1 MSSTRSFQAGE
12 DTSTLPQV
20 HPWKN
25 PLFRPFWSLRHRK
38 YAIYWT
44 ALTAQAWVMNIQM
57 FVRSWYAY
65 DLKDQAWLI
74 GVVAVAQGIPV
85 IFLSLFGGTLADR
98 LNNRTVLI
106 AGFTVATFSTLAT
119 AIVIAIGAI
128 QWWHLI
134 PSALGTGVGMSLASG
149 ARFSIISE
157 LVDRTELLNAVSL
170 SNLAQNLARVAAPA
184 LAGVMLATTFGIT
197 GVYFLMAGLSV
208 SSVIIVMF
216 LPSGPGRTQRK
227 KQSMIHDMTEGLA
240 YVKHHEVILWL
251 VLMYMVTASF
261 GMPFVFLLPVLAKAA
276 WTSTPTQIGLL
287 FSLLGVG
294 SLIGSLG
301 TASLGEFQKKGLLLL
316 VVSTGFG
323 AGIIALS
330 LSPVYLIALLVMVPL
345 GMFQASRL
353 SLNAALVQLQAPDQ
367 IRGRIMGVYDF
378 GNGVFPIGVLLIS
391 VLSDV
396 LNPQYALTISGAVV
410 VLFCCSVLISRPS
423 LRTLR

>member
-1 MSSTRSFQAGE
+1 MSSTRSSQAGE

-25 PLFRPFWSLRHRK
+25 PLFRPFWSLRHRQ
-38 YAIYWT
+38 YAIYWV

-106 AGFTVATFSTLAT
+106 AGFTVATLSTLAT

-149 ARFSIISE
+149 ARLSIISE

-184 LAGVMLATTFGIT
+184 LAGIMLATTFGIT

-208 SSVIIVMF
+208 LSVIIVMF
-216 LPSGPGRTQRK
+216 LPSSAVRTQRK
-227 KQSMIHDMTEGLA
+227 KQSVIHDMTEGLV
-240 YVKHHEVILWL
+240 YVKQHEVILWL

-276 WTSTPTQIGLL
+276 WFSTPTQIGLL

-294 SLIGSLG
+294 ALVGSLG

-323 AGIIALS
+323 AGIIALA
-330 LSPVYLIALLVMVPL
+330 LSPVYLIALLVMLPL
-345 GMFQASRL
+345 GMFQSSRL
-353 SLNAALVQLQAPDQ
+353 SLNAALVQLQAPDH
-367 IRGRIMGVYDF
+367 IRGRVMGAYDF

-396 LNPQYALTISGAVV
+396 LNPQYALAISGAVV